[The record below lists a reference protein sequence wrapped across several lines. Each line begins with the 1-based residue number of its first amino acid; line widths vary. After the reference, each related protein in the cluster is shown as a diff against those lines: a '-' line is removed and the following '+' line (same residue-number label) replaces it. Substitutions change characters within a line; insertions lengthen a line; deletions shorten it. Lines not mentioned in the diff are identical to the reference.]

1 MPRSSIRSLSR
12 VCVAAAVFAAV
23 FVLAPPAYAATIT
36 VDTLDDELNSDGDC
50 SLREAITATNTNAAV
65 DACAPGQAA
74 PTVDLIDFSVTGTIT
89 LTNTLPFI
97 TQALTIDGPG
107 AANLTILGGGG
118 VRVMVVVGGNLILEH
133 VTVSNSSIN
142 SLDGAGIF
150 NAGTL
155 TVTNSTFSGNS
166 TSTTGGAIANQGTL
180 TVTNSIFSGNSA
192 TNSGGGIY
200 NGTGRTL
207 TVTNSTF
214 SGNSTRDL
222 GGGIR
227 NDSTATV
234 TDSTFSGNSALVG
247 GGSYNGTGRTLTVT
261 NSTFSGNSAA
271 IGGGIGSDGTLTVT
285 NSTFSDNPAAGN
297 SGGGI
302 YSSTTGSLAVTDST
316 FSGNSAA
323 IGGGIR
329 SDGTLTVTNS
339 TFSENIASH
348 SGGGIYN
355 GSGTLTV
362 TNSTFSGNSSANGG
376 GIRSVGTLTVTN
388 STFSENSGTGGGIEN
403 VSPGTATL
411 RNTIVA
417 NSFGANCS
425 GGITD
430 GGGNLQHPGTTCGA
444 LITSADPKL
453 DPLQD
458 NGGPTETMA
467 LQGLSPAIDN
477 AVLANCPAT
486 DQRGVSRPQPALG
499 DCDIGAFEL
508 EVTNTA
514 PVAVDD
520 AYPTDEDTLLSV
532 PTLGVL
538 DNDDDAEDDALTAA
552 LVTGP
557 SNAASF
563 TLDADGSFDY
573 EPVTDFNGMD
583 SFTYM
588 ANDGALDSNVATV
601 DITVGAVND
610 APTIAVVG
618 GACTSD
624 TAAMGRL
631 DLTVGDVESAASSL
645 TLSATSSNQA
655 LLPDANLVLG
665 GSGADK
671 TLTLSAV
678 AGASGSATVTVEVDD
693 GTDTTQIAI
702 SVRVGTVAK
711 DTFSGAAGP
720 DAFFGLGGRDNLTGN
735 AGEDLLCG
743 GAAADVLNGD
753 AGDDVLSGGAGDDV
767 LNAGADDDELF
778 GGRGNDGLTG
788 GTGADAFSGG
798 LGIDVNTDF
807 THGDGD
813 TWDGT

>member
-192 TNSGGGIY
+192 TNSGGGI
-200 NGTGRTL
+200 
-207 TVTNSTF
+207 
-214 SGNSTRDL
+214 
-222 GGGIR
+222 
-227 NDSTATV
+227 
-234 TDSTFSGNSALVG
+234 
-247 GGSYNGTGRTLTVT
+247 YNGTGRTLTVT